1 MLEMKERS
9 HTSLTGLWKGLLAH
23 IAYYISWPHTLVSI
37 LHKIRGVK
45 IHNVRNVRIL
55 ANVVI
60 DTLYPEL
67 IEMEEYSS
75 IARGSVI
82 LSHWVT
88 TEFLQKKI
96 GGPYFGKVHIG
107 KGVSIGVNVV
117 VLPGVTIGEG
127 AIIGAGSVV
136 TKDIPPYTIAAGN
149 PARVIKTIDE
159 FIKEQKLKEK
169 LPENISYPEEKD
181 CKI

>member
-1 MLEMKERS
+1 MELMTERS
-9 HTSLTGLWKGLLAH
+9 HTRFTGLWKGLLAH

-55 ANVVI
+55 ANVVL

-75 IARGSVI
+75 ISRGSVI
-82 LSHWVT
+82 LAHWVT
-88 TEFLQKKI
+88 TDFLKEKI
-96 GGPYFGKVHIG
+96 GGPYFGRVHIG

-117 VLPGVTIGEG
+117 ILPGVTIGEG
-127 AIIGAGSVV
+127 SIVGAGAVV
-136 TKDIPPYTIAAGN
+136 TRDIPPYSIAVGN
-149 PARVIKTIDE
+149 PAKVIRTIDE
-159 FIKEQKLKEK
+159 FMENLKVK
-169 LPENISYPEEKD
+169 KDNPENI
-181 CKI
+181 